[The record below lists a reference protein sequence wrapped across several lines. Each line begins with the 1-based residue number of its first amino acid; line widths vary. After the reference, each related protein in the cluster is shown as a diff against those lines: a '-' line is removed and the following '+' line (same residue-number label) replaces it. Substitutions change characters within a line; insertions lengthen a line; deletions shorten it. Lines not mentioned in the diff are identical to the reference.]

1 MAEQVPSTFHEKLDA
16 DAFLNILHEA
26 QNTVRSYDTKAQ
38 IVGVGYIF
46 ALGVVQQ
53 SGSHMP
59 VPVAYAGLYVLSGW
73 LIVILPIIM
82 FAMVLYPS
90 RVDKVSI
97 NHSGENITGVM
108 YFDAQKFPNGEAY
121 SKAVVNAD
129 WANELTYEIIKVSG
143 IRDIKRT
150 RFLRALYWAG
160 GSFTMLFVSQ
170 MLRANGVM
178 Q

>member
-1 MAEQVPSTFHEKLDA
+1 MAEQSSSKFHDKLDA
-16 DAFLNILHEA
+16 DALLDIMHEA

-59 VPVAYAGLYVLSGW
+59 VPVEYAGLYVLSGW

-90 RVDKVSI
+90 RVDKVTV
-97 NHSGENITGVM
+97 NHSAQNISGVM
-108 YFDAQKFPNGEAY
+108 YFDMEKFPHADDY
-121 SKAVVNAD
+121 TKAIMNAD
-129 WANELTYEIIKVSG
+129 WAREVIYEIIKVSG

>member
-1 MAEQVPSTFHEKLDA
+1 MAEQSSGNFHDKLNA
-16 DAFLNILHEA
+16 DALIDVLHEA

-59 VPVAYAGLYVLSGW
+59 VPIEFAGWYVLSGW

-90 RVDKVSI
+90 RIDKVTV
-97 NHSGENITGVM
+97 NHSAEKISGLM
-108 YFDAQKFPNGEAY
+108 YFDVQKFPQADDY
-121 SKAVVNAD
+121 AKATINAD
-129 WANELTYEIIKVSG
+129 WAAEVVYEIIKVSG
-143 IRDIKRT
+143 IRDIKRSH
-150 RFLRALYWAG
+150 FLRALYWAG